1 MFCGDCST
9 NTGQNRT
16 QLNSRL
22 QHQDVNDEEW
32 RLCFVPTGLHS
43 SYGAHAGQMDP
54 ELRAPLSPDCH
65 MTPVFDERSFHSP
78 VYHSPAH
85 EAQGTLYRSNTGT
98 AAHQVTKQL
107 FFNSFLWIAIILRS
121 WFHWDFDFISLLSCS
136 LFVPSGMGTLP
147 RASSHCGTQPYQRS
161 SYGMAN
167 PGLYVESYRLSGEP
181 VFSHRHSALVDRV
194 TTRTPSIESIHKD
207 PRYRHLAYKVLAS
220 LSTLTCSFLARINRK
235 NKSTIIKSSS

>member
-22 QHQDVNDEEW
+22 QHRDVNDEEW
-32 RLCFVPTGLHS
+32 RKRLCFVPTGLHS

-121 WFHWDFDFISLLSCS
+121 WFHFEILISFLCFPALFLSPQAWGPSLEPQATVALSHTKEAATEWLTQGCMWSPTGSLENLFSPTVTLLWWTESP
-136 LFVPSGMGTLP
+136 LVPRPL
-147 RASSHCGTQPYQRS
+147 RA
-161 SYGMAN
+161 
-167 PGLYVESYRLSGEP
+167 
-181 VFSHRHSALVDRV
+181 F
-194 TTRTPSIESIHKD
+194 TRTLGTD
-207 PRYRHLAYKVLAS
+207 
-220 LSTLTCSFLARINRK
+220 T
-235 NKSTIIKSSS
+235 